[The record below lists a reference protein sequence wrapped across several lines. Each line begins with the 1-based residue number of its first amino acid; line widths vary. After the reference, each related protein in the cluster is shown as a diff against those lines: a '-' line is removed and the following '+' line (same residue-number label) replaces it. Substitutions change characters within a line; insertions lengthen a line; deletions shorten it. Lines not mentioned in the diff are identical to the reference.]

1 MLFNISMVIWHVPAL
16 FDLGYRNQSVHIW
29 LMHGSFFATGML
41 FWLQFIP
48 SYPFRRKLAPGGQI
62 TALLGTN
69 FVMFMLA
76 ISQSIFAPTSW
87 YPVYSHL
94 SGISLS
100 PVASQQIGAGI
111 LWVCGDIWCYPAIVI
126 AVRRLMDTD
135 GLEGALDRFMR
146 REARTAELAR
156 RAAASRR

>member
-1 MLFNISMVIWHVPAL
+1 M
-16 FDLGYRNQSVHIW
+16 
-29 LMHGSFFATGML
+29 
-41 FWLQFIP
+41 FI
-48 SYPFRRKLAPGGQI
+48 
-62 TALLGTN
+62 
-69 FVMFMLA
+69 LA

-94 SGISLS
+94 AGVTLS

-126 AVRRLMDTD
+126 AVRRLMDAD
-135 GLEGALDRFMR
+135 GLDGALDRFLR

-156 RAAASRR
+156 RSAAARR

>member
-1 MLFNISMVIWHVPAL
+1 MWSASVP
-16 FDLGYRNQSVHIW
+16 SS
-29 LMHGSFFATGML
+29 SF
-41 FWLQFIP
+41 
-48 SYPFRRKLAPGGQI
+48 
-62 TALLGTN
+62 
-69 FVMFMLA
+69 
-76 ISQSIFAPTSW
+76 TS
-87 YPVYSHL
+87 